1 VSPNL
6 DHLKTPPPPTADES
20 AQERV
25 VRQYFETTSGVG
37 DAGAAPD
44 YSRLTAGLRRG
55 LGDWLDV
62 RGREVVDLGCGKGEL
77 CWLAVQGGAR
87 AVVGVNLSRSEIE
100 FARPHVAAEFA
111 CEDILSYLRGRA
123 TRSVDVVYALNILEH
138 LDADTLA
145 RVLEEASRCL
155 ADEGV
160 LVAMV
165 PNATSPFGA
174 MTRYWDFTHHR
185 AFTPSSVRQLMRL
198 CGFASAEFREWG
210 PVPHG
215 VASAIRWLLW
225 QGYRAA
231 IAFRLLVETGGAK
244 GGVYTADMLFRL
256 RRGPRPPE

>member
-6 DHLKTPPPPTADES
+6 DHLKIPVPPGADES
-20 AQERV
+20 AQDRV
-25 VRQYFETTSGVG
+25 VRQYFETTSGT
-37 DAGAAPD
+37 DGAPATPD
-44 YSRLTAGLRRG
+44 YARLTTGLRRG
-55 LGDWLDV
+55 LGRWLDV

-77 CWLAVQGGAR
+77 CWLALRAGASR
-87 AVVGVNLSRSEIE
+87 VVGVNLSRSEIE

-123 TRSVDVVYALNILEH
+123 TRSVDVVFALNILEH

-145 RVLEEASRCL
+145 QVLEESARCL
-155 ADEGV
+155 VDGGV

-185 AFTPSSVRQLMRL
+185 AFTPSSVRQLMHL

-215 VASAIRWLLW
+215 FTSMVRWVLW
-225 QGYRAA
+225 QGIRAG

-256 RRGPRPPE
+256 HRGTRAPG